1 MWRSKGPVSSA
12 TVFHLF
18 SCRKHKTRD
27 LLKTLLL
34 KESTSLS
41 SWQFTFLHRIKA
53 VHMMKLVSAPDL
65 RFFFAESK
73 LVHRMDLESQWSRM
87 SSHMY
92 KVWSPSDFRCLGI
105 VPMSQAS
112 LSSINVWSC
121 KLWESF
127 HLQHGSLRIGEGDD
141 DEAQQQKRLIRYNH
155 SIFILFPFESLSN
168 FDSHLAGYTRS
179 TIGSCLYEFAWI
191 C

>member
-1 MWRSKGPVSSA
+1 MWRSNVLVSTA

-27 LLKTLLL
+27 LLKTFLS
-34 KESTSLS
+34 KATTSIS
-41 SWQFTFLHRIKA
+41 CWWYVFLHRIKA
-53 VHMMKLVSAPDL
+53 LHMMKLVSAPDL

-87 SSHMY
+87 SSHTY
-92 KVWSPSDFRCLGI
+92 RVWSPSGFKCLGI

-127 HLQHGSLRIGEGDD
+127 HLRHGSLRIGQRWRWGTTAKETD
-141 DEAQQQKRLIRYNH
+141 QVQ
-155 SIFILFPFESLSN
+155 SF
-168 FDSHLAGYTRS
+168 HLHFVP
-179 TIGSCLYEFAWI
+179 IWVPLKLW
-191 C
+191 